1 MPMLQLKRSILVF
14 AGLSIICGL
23 IYPLIITAVSQ
34 TVFPWQSNASI
45 IKKGDIIIGS
55 RLIGQQFTRPDYFHG
70 RPSATDPPYDASNS
84 TGSNLAPSS
93 VKLLE
98 QVKVRIEQVRK
109 ENGLPANTPVP
120 ADLVLAS
127 ASGLD
132 PHISVEA
139 ALLQAPRIARE
150 RKILQSVIEK
160 IVQQNTENPFLEIWG
175 MRRVNV
181 LQLNIALD
189 SINVQR

>member
-1 MPMLQLKRSILVF
+1 MLQLKRSILVF

-23 IYPLIITAVSQ
+23 IYPLVITAVSQ
-34 TVFPWQSNASI
+34 AFFPLQSNASV

-55 RLIGQQFTRPDYFHG
+55 ELIGQPFTRPDYFHG
-70 RPSATDPPYDASNS
+70 RPSATDPPYDAGNS

-93 VKLLE
+93 AKLLE
-98 QVKVRIEQVRK
+98 QVKARIEQVRK
-109 ENGLPANTPVP
+109 DYSLPSNMPVP

-127 ASGLD
+127 ASGID
-132 PHISVEA
+132 PHISVQA

-150 RKILQSVIEK
+150 RKIPEYLIEK
-160 IVQQNTENPFLEIWG
+160 IVHQNTENPFLEIWG

-181 LQLNIALD
+181 LKLNIDLD
-189 SINVQR
+189 RIKV